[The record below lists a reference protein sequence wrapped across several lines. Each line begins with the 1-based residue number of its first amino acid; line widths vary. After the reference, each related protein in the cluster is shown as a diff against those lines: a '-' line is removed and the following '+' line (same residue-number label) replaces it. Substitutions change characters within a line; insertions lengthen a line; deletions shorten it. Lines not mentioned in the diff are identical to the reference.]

1 MKKYVIGATDVKII
15 TLGLSLYRD
24 SLLEV
29 ARRFLSGY
37 NVSYELKEAVHREV
51 EALEKLLSQMSP
63 ETEFTLNN
71 PDDQTKR
78 VLISGC
84 RIFAGVYEEV
94 KKRLAERVGKL
105 DSKELDYLEKRLK
118 GLLESPILLEA

>member
-1 MKKYVIGATDVKII
+1 MRKYVIGATDVKII

-24 SLLEV
+24 SLLEI

-51 EALEKLLSQMSP
+51 EGLEKLLSQMNP
-63 ETEFTLNN
+63 ETEFILID
-71 PDDQTKR
+71 PDEQTKR
-78 VLISGC
+78 VLQSGC
-84 RIFAGVYEEV
+84 KIFAGVFEEV
-94 KKRLAERVGKL
+94 KRRLAERVKNL